1 MSVTNSNADQL
12 SLLENETKH
21 RGSYFDSSMN
31 KYLDLPPSNSNVNH
45 LSLLEHSMNTFL
57 SIKDDTGVQEIT
69 ASSIEIKKEDN
80 TPLIANTEASSS
92 EKEDTEEDLIRIQRL
107 CGVETVKTGHKLLFA
122 SGKIVAKNILR
133 EHI

>member
-1 MSVTNSNADQL
+1 
-12 SLLENETKH
+12 
-21 RGSYFDSSMN
+21 
-31 KYLDLPPSNSNVNH
+31 
-45 LSLLEHSMNTFL
+45 MNTFL

-107 CGVETVKTGHKLLFA
+107 CGVEENTYKRNCQNGPQTFICQWENC
-122 SGKIVAKNILR
+122 GKK
-133 EHI
+133 